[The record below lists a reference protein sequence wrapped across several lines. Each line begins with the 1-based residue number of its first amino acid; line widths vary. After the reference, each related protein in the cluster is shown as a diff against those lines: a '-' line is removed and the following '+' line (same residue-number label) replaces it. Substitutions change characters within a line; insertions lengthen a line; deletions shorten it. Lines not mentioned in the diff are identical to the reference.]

1 MSTQDEQLLQENLGA
16 ILDGTFQAGLGLL
29 KVGAALKTSGKV
41 PGWKMRAIAA
51 YLEKNQGAA
60 ELLIS
65 ALGAGALDRMKR
77 ALNR

>member
-51 YLEKNQGAA
+51 YLEKNQGAV
-60 ELLIS
+60 EMLIAAMS
-65 ALGAGALDRMKR
+65 TGALERVKK
-77 ALNR
+77 ALNK